1 MGYYTRRLCKVFNY
15 VYGIDISIAANSS
28 NKTNQEI
35 LEAIQYYDTQI
46 VREGLT
52 IKTGNS
58 SYLDLT
64 KEISSEIKNNTTVR
78 ILITFNGVFEDLLVE
93 SHSYDGGYSETE
105 EEKEVDEVECQV
117 NNEAIVDYLHS
128 KFDGKFEDIQLI
140 VSCGE
145 VDYGQCGY
153 KSKDDSSVW
162 DDKWRTAPRLPG
174 YDFISPEFRVTDWD
188 VKPILTAFL
197 NSNERLAIENAK
209 RQYIYFPK
217 QSCIYIPK
225 DTTIFNIKAVY
236 RITPEYIALTN
247 DNKKM
252 KSIKKSYIQEIIESD
267 VINQINDYN
276 ITNKNE
282 KYIQITNYNVDLV
295 SGLITLQM
303 KYEPYREFDIDD
315 FGDRRYYENDDLYKC
330 SCILNNV
337 KVNDTKIL
345 QHWYKK
351 TSTDVVPNVILQ
363 FNLKLEYFVKINNID
378 QTHI

>member
-1 MGYYTRRLCKVFNY
+1 MYDDIRRLCRVINY
-15 VYGIDISIAANSS
+15 IYGINISIAANSS

-35 LEAIQYYDTQI
+35 LTAIQYYATQI

-52 IKTGNS
+52 MKTGNS
-58 SYLDLT
+58 SYLDMT
-64 KEISSEIKNNTTVR
+64 KEISSEIKNDTTLK
-78 ILITFNGVFEDLLVE
+78 ILITFNGIFADLVIE
-93 SHSYDGGYSETE
+93 SYSSDGGYSATE
-105 EEKEVDEVECQV
+105 EEKEIEEVKCQI

-128 KFDGKFEDIQLI
+128 TFDGKFEDVQLK
-140 VSCGE
+140 VSCNE
-145 VDYGQCGY
+145 EDDGQCVY
-153 KSKDDSSVW
+153 KSKEEGCVW
-162 DDKWRTAPRLPG
+162 DDKWRYASRLAG
-174 YDFISPEFRVTDWD
+174 YDFISPEFSVFNR
-188 VKPILTAFL
+188 KPILTAFL
-197 NSNERLAIENAK
+197 NSNARLTIENAK

-225 DTTIFNIKAVY
+225 DTTIFNVKAVY
-236 RITPEYIALTN
+236 KITPEYIALTN

-276 ITNKNE
+276 ITNKNDR
-282 KYIQITNYNVDLV
+282 YIQITSYNVDLV

-303 KYEPYREFDIDD
+303 KYKPYREFDTDD
-315 FGDRRYYENDDLYKC
+315 FGDNYVNDDLYKC

-378 QTHI
+378 QTYI